1 MAVTYALATESTY
14 KAGANVSS
22 SAIAAPL
29 LLAFGLMVE
38 SQINV
43 ATGVDWSA
51 WYTSYSVTYPH
62 IAQILVDTATN
73 LMAIYI
79 INYDMSGFTNIQEAV
94 SRINVLY
101 ALYVSGLALLK
112 TSWADDFLNRGG
124 A

>member
-43 ATGVDWSA
+43 ATGVD
-51 WYTSYSVTYPH
+51 
-62 IAQILVDTATN
+62 
-73 LMAIYI
+73 
-79 INYDMSGFTNIQEAV
+79 
-94 SRINVLY
+94 
-101 ALYVSGLALLK
+101 
-112 TSWADDFLNRGG
+112 
-124 A
+124 